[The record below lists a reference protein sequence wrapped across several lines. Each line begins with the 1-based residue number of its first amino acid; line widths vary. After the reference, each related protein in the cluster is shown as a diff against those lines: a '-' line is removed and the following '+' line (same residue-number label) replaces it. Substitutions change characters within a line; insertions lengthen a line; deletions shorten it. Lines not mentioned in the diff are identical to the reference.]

1 VRAPAP
7 YPEPDPATARF
18 ALARLPYKQQLEM
31 TSALLEDAQSILD
44 RWRDRVAQW
53 SRHPSHP
60 IPSDWRTAVIA
71 ALDDDLDVAR
81 LVAMMGE
88 LEIAED
94 IEAGA
99 KFEAFAFLDRVLS
112 VDLTR
117 DLGRIG
123 R

>member
-1 VRAPAP
+1 
-7 YPEPDPATARF
+7 
-18 ALARLPYKQQLEM
+18 
-31 TSALLEDAQSILD
+31 
-44 RWRDRVAQW
+44 
-53 SRHPSHP
+53 
-60 IPSDWRTAVIA
+60 VIA